1 MRKPSAQGVGGTIR
15 CREFTLNAKLVGTE
29 GADARRVKF
38 IASTMAVDAHGTR
51 LHPRGCK
58 LTRFQAAGQLPFLWA
73 HKRDGEPDD
82 VLGRVVDV
90 QISDERVECVVEF
103 DTHQKAQE
111 CLRKVR
117 AGVIRACSVGFVALV
132 EELAAD
138 GVIDVFE
145 WELCELSL
153 CPIGSN
159 PEALA
164 VRGFTLRNASAG
176 SASAGCASAGNTPA
190 TAGAGTLQD
199 RYGDARKRSATQ
211 TRRVDP
217 MNAADILAKLGLQE
231 GATPEQIVEALL
243 KYMAAHASEL
253 IAYPAEAKAL
263 LMGLLS
269 MLTPAPAA
277 PAPSSSS
284 ASDGGASAAA
294 EAMADEVKR
303 LSARVAELEQK
314 NAELEQKSREMEQK
328 SRAPEAPKESPEQ
341 RADAAIKDG
350 RWPLGQRDAL
360 ITQYRDYDKAQAE
373 HEKTKTGKAPRTP
386 FLFAPKSF
394 SSRNINFT
402 AGGNPKPSAQTAPNL
417 GDNDGA
423 DEHGLTASDHKS
435 IAMLKRQGISVTPA
449 EFAARKSAEQSK

>member
-1 MRKPSAQGVGGTIR
+1 MRKPSVHGVGGTIR

-164 VRGFTLRNASAG
+164 VRGFTLRSASAG
-176 SASAGCASAGNTPA
+176 SASAGSASTGNTPA

-199 RYGDARKRSATQ
+199 RYGDARKRFATQ

-231 GATPEQIVEALL
+231 GATPEQIVDALL
-243 KYMAAHASEL
+243 KYMAAN
-253 IAYPAEAKAL
+253 PDPTEAKAL

-277 PAPSSSS
+277 SSSS
-284 ASDGGASAAA
+284 ASDGGAGAAA

-328 SRAPEAPKESPEQ
+328 SRAPEQSPED

-360 ITQYRDYDKAQAE
+360 ITQYRDFDKALAE
-373 HEKTKTGKAPRTP
+373 HEKTKTGKAPRAP

-394 SSRNINFT
+394 SSRGMSYT

-417 GDNDGA
+417 GDDTDA
-423 DEHGLTASDHKS
+423 HGLTASDHKS

-449 EFAARKSAEQSK
+449 EFAARKRAEQGK

>member
-58 LTRFQAAGQLPFLWA
+58 LTRFKIASRLPFLWA
-73 HKRDGEPDD
+73 HKRDGEPHD
-82 VLGRVVDV
+82 VLGKVIEVEITDDAVV
-90 QISDERVECVVEF
+90 CTVEF
-103 DTHQKAQE
+103 DKHAKASE
-111 CLRKVR
+111 CLRMVREKVLD
-117 AGVIRACSVGFVALV
+117 ACSVGFVALV

-164 VRGFTLRNASAG
+164 VRGFTLRNVSAG
-176 SASAGCASAGNTPA
+176 SASARSASAGNTPA

-199 RYGDARKRSATQ
+199 RYGDAHKRSVTQ

-231 GATPEQIVEALL
+231 GATPEQIVDALL
-243 KYMAAHASEL
+243 KYMAAN
-253 IAYPAEAKAL
+253 PDPTEAKAL

-277 PAPSSSS
+277 SSSS
-284 ASDGGASAAA
+284 ASDGGAGAAA

-314 NAELEQKSREMEQK
+314 NAELEQKSR
-328 SRAPEAPKESPEQ
+328 APEQSPEQ

-360 ITQYRDYDKAQAE
+360 IVQYRDFDKAQAE
-373 HEKTKTGKAPRTP
+373 HEKTKTGKAPRAP

-394 SSRNINFT
+394 SSRGMSYT

-417 GDNDGA
+417 GDDT

-435 IAMLKRQGISVTPA
+435 IAMLKRQGIAVTPA
-449 EFAARKSAEQSK
+449 EFAARKRAEQGK